1 MHVSSSQYKW
11 ICRISIKQENKLFTL
26 HKFNDSDYE
35 TEFFFDEVELLEQI
49 KELIEDTYE
58 KCKNMWFAKQ
68 LELEAR
74 AAAGSGAS
82 ENGRKN
88 AWTKAISRK
97 KGMVYYIW
105 S

>member
-58 KCKNMWFAKQ
+58 KCKNM
-68 LELEAR
+68 
-74 AAAGSGAS
+74 
-82 ENGRKN
+82 
-88 AWTKAISRK
+88 
-97 KGMVYYIW
+97 
-105 S
+105 